1 MRSTSEM
8 VRVSDPMEVP
18 EVAEWMRE
26 VDGGTTPACIEQH
39 QLMRYLKERFAEERP
54 FVDFQRLADYRA
66 FEGLFPFEFHGF
78 ERFMTALFLCVF
90 TDDGLPRWSE
100 LLFLSGRGT
109 GKTAFDAYVSLCAMS
124 KANGVRNYNVDVCA
138 NVESQSKKP
147 FDDVKNA
154 LADNQRRVKGSF
166 RWNDTVIRSLSTGSE
181 MHYWTNNPKNRDS
194 LRPGLVIYDEVHA
207 YQDWKNINVF
217 ETGLGKTEHPR
228 SMYSTTDGDVR
239 EGVLDSLKERAE
251 GILAGEVGDNGLLPV
266 VFKLDSDDEV
276 HDEGL
281 WVKANPRLPHS
292 PSLMAQMRKEYANYV
307 ANPHIHASFMTK
319 RMNRPQGEKAS
330 EVTSWENILATNR
343 ELPDLDGR
351 PCVCGV
357 DFARSTDFISAV
369 LLFHVDGQYYAKHH
383 SWFCTRSCDAG
394 VIKAPLDEWAAR
406 GIVTMVDDVEVS
418 PELVTSWIFEQTM
431 TYDVVKVAIDDYRHT
446 MFQRYL
452 EEIGFS
458 AKDGDVQRIR
468 PSDIM
473 RVVPLVDSVFA
484 QHAIAWGD
492 DPCLRWMTNNTKL
505 EKAPNNNFKYGKIEH
520 RSRKTDGFMALV
532 AAMCAESAIPD
543 EQEVSFMPVITF

>member
-1 MRSTSEM
+1 MGRETCAAETDEAGGADRLKEVLFGIDFGCCVVRLFHESVGLDGDGIHSSALGNSDGADLRDLTRDTCIDGCGDEL
-8 VRVSDPMEVP
+8 VRV
-18 EVAEWMRE
+18 
-26 VDGGTTPACIEQH
+26 
-39 QLMRYLKERFAEERP
+39 
-54 FVDFQRLADYRA
+54 
-66 FEGLFPFEFHGF
+66 
-78 ERFMTALFLCVF
+78 
-90 TDDGLPRWSE
+90 
-100 LLFLSGRGT
+100 
-109 GKTAFDAYVSLCAMS
+109 AY
-124 KANGVRNYNVDVCA
+124 
-138 NVESQSKKP
+138 
-147 FDDVKNA
+147 
-154 LADNQRRVKGSF
+154 
-166 RWNDTVIRSLSTGSE
+166 
-181 MHYWTNNPKNRDS
+181 
-194 LRPGLVIYDEVHA
+194 
-207 YQDWKNINVF
+207 
-217 ETGLGKTEHPR
+217 
-228 SMYSTTDGDVR
+228 
-239 EGVLDSLKERAE
+239 
-251 GILAGEVGDNGLLPV
+251 
-266 VFKLDSDDEV
+266 
-276 HDEGL
+276 
-281 WVKANPRLPHS
+281 
-292 PSLMAQMRKEYANYV
+292 
-307 ANPHIHASFMTK
+307 
-319 RMNRPQGEKAS
+319 
-330 EVTSWENILATNR
+330 

-369 LLFHVDGQYYAKHH
+369 LLFHVDGQYYAMHH